1 MFRYFVVLLILFG
14 IFNDVSAH
22 NRKVASDGCHREG
35 DSYHCHSADTT
46 IGFISNE
53 ARYYEVDR
61 VIDGDTLD
69 FIYSDQG
76 IITTRLYGVDT
87 PESRKGTKL
96 TKDAKS
102 VLEQGGTTPDQDGYE
117 NLLETEKERQLE
129 LGAAA
134 TQYVKDTLTDKDVFV
149 LFDNSDTFPFIQ
161 KDSVG
166 RFLAYVFYTDDTGT
180 RMLNL
185 QLIAEGHAEADY
197 LDAPFRYRWAF
208 IDDDIDAVR
217 ENIASVALPE
227 KPITLSPA
235 SVRHHLTTSWASLKK
250 RYRY

>member
-1 MFRYFVVLLILFG
+1 MFRYCVVLLTFIG

-22 NRKVASDGCHREG
+22 NRKIASDGCHREG

-53 ARYYEVDR
+53 ARYYAVDR

-96 TKDAKS
+96 TKDAKAI
-102 VLEQGGTTPDQDGYE
+102 LEQRGITPDHDDYE
-117 NLLETEKERQLE
+117 NLLETEKNRQLE
-129 LGAAA
+129 LGEAA
-134 TQYVKDTLTDKDVFV
+134 TQYVKDTLKDKDVFV
-149 LFDNSDTFPFIQ
+149 LFEDSDTFPFIQ
-161 KDSVG
+161 QGSAG

-185 QLIAEGHAEADY
+185 QLIAEGHAEVDY
-197 LDAPFRYRWAF
+197 LDDPFRYRWAF
-208 IDDDIDAVR
+208 IDGDIDAVR
-217 ENIASVALPE
+217 AKIASVALPE
-227 KPITLSPA
+227 KPIALSPA
-235 SVRHHLTTSWASLKK
+235 PDHRLTTSWASLKK
-250 RYRY
+250 RYH

>member
-35 DSYHCHSADTT
+35 DSY
-46 IGFISNE
+46 SNE

-87 PESRKGTKL
+87 PEIRKGTKL

-102 VLEQGGTTPDQDGYE
+102 VLEQGGTTPNHDDY
-117 NLLETEKERQLE
+117 NDLLEAEKNRQLE

-149 LFDNSDTFPFIQ
+149 LFEDSDTFPFIQ

-166 RFLAYVFYTDDTGT
+166 RFLAYVFYADDTGT

-217 ENIASVALPE
+217 ERIASVALPE
-227 KPITLSPA
+227 KPIALSPA
-235 SVRHHLTTSWASLKK
+235 SGHRLTTSWASLKK

>member
-1 MFRYFVVLLILFG
+1 MFRYFVVLLTLVG

-22 NRKVASDGCHREG
+22 NRKIASDGCHRES

-61 VIDGDTLD
+61 VIDGDTLN

-102 VLEQGGTTPDQDGYE
+102 VLERRGTTPDHDDYKD
-117 NLLETEKERQLE
+117 LLEAEKKRQLE

-134 TQYVKDTLTDKDVFV
+134 TQYVKDTLKDKDVFV
-149 LFDNSDTFPFIQ
+149 LFEDSDTFPFIQ
-161 KDSVG
+161 KGSAG

-180 RMLNL
+180 DMLNL

-197 LDAPFRYRWAF
+197 LDAPFQYRWAF
-208 IDDDIDAVR
+208 IDGDIDAVR
-217 ENIASVALPE
+217 EKIASVALPE
-227 KPITLSPA
+227 KPVALSPT
-235 SVRHHLTTSWASLKK
+235 SGHRLTTSWASLKK
-250 RYRY
+250 RYR

>member
-87 PESRKGTKL
+87 PEIRKGTKL

-102 VLEQGGTTPDQDGYE
+102 VLEQGGTTPDQDDYE
-117 NLLETEKERQLE
+117 DLLETEKEP
-129 LGAAA
+129 
-134 TQYVKDTLTDKDVFV
+134 
-149 LFDNSDTFPFIQ
+149 SI
-161 KDSVG
+161 
-166 RFLAYVFYTDDTGT
+166 GT
-180 RMLNL
+180 RRSGNAIRQGYPQQTRMYSCFSRILT
-185 QLIAEGHAEADY
+185 H
-197 LDAPFRYRWAF
+197 FR
-208 IDDDIDAVR
+208 
-217 ENIASVALPE
+217 
-227 KPITLSPA
+227 LS
-235 SVRHHLTTSWASLKK
+235 K
-250 RYRY
+250 RIL

>member
-1 MFRYFVVLLILFG
+1 MFRYFVVLLILVG

-22 NRKVASDGCHREG
+22 NRQVASDGCHREG

-87 PESRKGTKL
+87 PESRRGTKL

-102 VLEQGGTTPDQDGYE
+102 VLEQRGTTPDHDDYKD
-117 NLLETEKERQLE
+117 LLEAEEECQLE

-134 TQYVKDTLTDKDVFV
+134 TQYVKDTLKDKDVFV
-149 LFDNSDTFPFIQ
+149 LFEDSDTFPFIQ
-161 KDSVG
+161 MGSEG

-185 QLIAEGHAEADY
+185 QLIAEGHAKADY
-197 LDAPFRYRWAF
+197 LDTPFRYRWAF

-217 ENIASVALPE
+217 ERIVSVELPE
-227 KPITLSPA
+227 NLVALSPA
-235 SVRHHLTTSWASLKK
+235 SVHHHLTTSWASLKK
-250 RYRY
+250 RYR